1 MSAQPATFRRWSFW
15 RRTVQVLVV
24 LVFAGLPFAVTAGV
38 RAVHGTLASL
48 ALGPVELTEPTGAL
62 SGVLAAGTAVTGA
75 ALLGLLLAVLPWVVA
90 GLVLGPVFC
99 SWLCP
104 WGLVSE
110 LLDSL
115 RIRLR
120 RGFRR
125 LVRRTGGRH
134 PAIWPADG
142 FLALRRPRLWI
153 YAGVLLVSLLTAVPL
168 AALLSPP
175 RLMTVLPVEAVVLGV
190 VSPVTVGLLAG
201 LLGLEL
207 FGPRRLWCRAL
218 CPVGTGFKA
227 LHAGL
232 VGRGAL
238 TVSWHEPSCSCPGVP
253 VCQTRCAW
261 GIDPRRMSALDG
273 CTHCFACVD
282 CCSTGSLAPT
292 FGRSNRRL
300 SRSEP

>member
-1 MSAQPATFRRWSFW
+1 MSAQPATLRRWSFW

-24 LVFAGLPFAVTAGV
+24 LGFAVLPFAVAGGV

-48 ALGPVELTEPTGAL
+48 AVGPVELTEPTGAL
-62 SGVLAAGTAVTGA
+62 SGVLAAGTALTGA
-75 ALLGLLLAVLPWVVA
+75 ALLSLLLAVLPWVLA
-90 GLVLGPVFC
+90 GLLLGPVFC

-104 WGLVSE
+104 WGVVSE
-110 LLDSL
+110 LVDPV
-115 RIRLR
+115 RIRVTRGLR
-120 RGFRR
+120 RLFG
-125 LVRRTGGRH
+125 RTGGRH
-134 PAIWPADG
+134 PALWPADG

-190 VSPVTVGLLAG
+190 ASPVTVGLLAG
-201 LLGLEL
+201 LLALEL
-207 FGPRRLWCRAL
+207 LGPRRLWCRTL

-238 TVSWHEPSCSCPGVP
+238 SVSWHEPSCSCPGVP
-253 VCQTRCAW
+253 VCQTRCTW

-282 CCSTGSLAPT
+282 ACPTGSLAVSLFHST
-292 FGRSNRRL
+292 RRL
-300 SRSEP
+300 SRSDP